1 MLRGNHP
8 ATVDAKFRL
17 KIPTA
22 FRNFIRERYGDDLFL
37 TSFTGDNLL
46 VYPLAVWSVIEERL
60 QEIPSMN
67 PTRRKLLNRANYFGA
82 LSTMDRQGRVLVPAL
97 LRESAHVDGEVVV
110 MGQLNY
116 LEVWN
121 HAIFRE
127 RLESEPLT
135 DADFQTLSEMGI

>member
-1 MLRGNHP
+1 
-8 ATVDAKFRL
+8 
-17 KIPTA
+17 
-22 FRNFIRERYGDDLFL
+22 
-37 TSFTGDNLL
+37 
-46 VYPLAVWSVIEERL
+46 
-60 QEIPSMN
+60 MN